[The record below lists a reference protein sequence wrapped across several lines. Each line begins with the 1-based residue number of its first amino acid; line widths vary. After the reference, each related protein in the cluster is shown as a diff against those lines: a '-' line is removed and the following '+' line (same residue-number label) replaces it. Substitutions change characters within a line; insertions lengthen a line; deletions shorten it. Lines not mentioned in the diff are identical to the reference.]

1 MVEAVLRGNMQIG
14 DLVQIVSR
22 CEQLRIIGVY
32 LGSTYHSDLFC
43 KFMYDGGKVADFDLR
58 FWKINVIA

>member
-1 MVEAVLRGNMQIG
+1 MQVG
-14 DLVQIVSR
+14 DLVTIVSR
-22 CEQLRIIGVY
+22 CEQLRMIGVY
-32 LGSTYHSDLFC
+32 LGATYHSDLFC